1 MAQAR
6 VAGAGDIDAICD
18 FLHREMSAEIPVES
32 WRRLMTYEW
41 LSVKPDF
48 GSVID
53 DAGRIVGYL
62 GVIYAERR
70 CNGRSFTTGNL
81 TSWYVA
87 RPYRQG
93 GAAMDLLRISTR
105 RRNVAYTSFTSTAKA
120 LPLLR
125 LAGLRS
131 LDDARYV
138 WCRGAGPGTG
148 PLKVVAGAEKI
159 APLLDSSQQRLVA
172 DHAALPVRPYVLSAG
187 ADECLVMLSV
197 HEKAGGPARYDALYV
212 GNPDVFTANA
222 QGFADAVLPAGP
234 AELSVDSRFL
244 DEGAAGG
251 APQAIRVPRYY
262 RPIPDLEP
270 RDIDILYSE
279 IQLLDL
285 TLW

>member
-6 VAGAGDIDAICD
+6 VAGAGDIDAICE
-18 FLHREMSAEIPVES
+18 FLHREMSAEIPVEN

-70 CNGRSFTTGNL
+70 WNGGSFTTGNL

-87 RPYRQG
+87 RAYRQG

-105 RRNVAYTSFTSTAKA
+105 RRDVAYTSFTSTAKA

-138 WCRGAGPGTG
+138 WRRGGQPGTS
-148 PLKVVAGAEKI
+148 PVTVVTGTKHV
-159 APLLDSSQQRLVA
+159 APLLGPSERRLVA
-172 DHAALPVRPYVLSAG
+172 DHEALAVYPYVLSVG
-187 ADECLVMLSV
+187 ADNCLVMLSI
-197 HEKAGGPARYDALYV
+197 HEKKSGPARYDALYV

-244 DEGAAGG
+244 DEDAVGG

-262 RPIPDLEP
+262 RPIPGLEA